1 MQRDARTSNQRHS
14 TNPEPR
20 AMWGSSFMRRNQVA
34 GPAASRRTAPATIRR
49 QPPSA
54 RRFLV
59 TRVTAS
65 PRRPRRLDI
74 ASTSEP
80 SPPAPFPS
88 HASDS
93 RRLEAL
99 AAPRSARPPQV
110 AQLPAPSRGA
120 PPRGPHSPPETPHA
134 IGPAPPTIRAR
145 YQPARPRL
153 EATERPEN
161 PTSTPSGRFFS
172 RAEKPP

>member
-1 MQRDARTSNQRHS
+1 
-14 TNPEPR
+14 
-20 AMWGSSFMRRNQVA
+20 MWGSSFMRRNQVA

-110 AQLPAPSRGA
+110 AQLPAL
-120 PPRGPHSPPETPHA
+120 PRSARPEALTARQRPAHA
-134 IGPAPPTIRAR
+134 IGPATPTIRAR
-145 YQPARPRL
+145 YQPASPRL
-153 EATERPEN
+153 EAPERPKN

-172 RAEKPP
+172 RAEKSP